1 MTTPVLLL
9 RPLAG
14 SAAMWGTFRDELAR
28 ERPVIVH
35 EHRASTSTRRLAR
48 DPARV
53 LDEHGPAHVF
63 GLSLGGMV
71 ATWLAIDRPELVR
84 GLVLASAPARG
95 TAAMQAPLR
104 GLGFVT
110 ALARPQ
116 HVREAG
122 LAEQVLSPQF
132 RREQPV
138 RAAQIVDQFRGHGG
152 SLRVVLQHVLAA
164 ARHDATRHL
173 ARVQAPTL
181 CLAGA
186 LDDLVPP
193 AAIAD
198 LARRLPRGRFDVIDG
213 AGHDLSLEAPHALAQ
228 RVTTFFARCER
239 S

>member
-1 MTTPVLLL
+1 MTPVLLL

-14 SAAMWGTFRDELAR
+14 SAAMWGAFRDELER

-35 EHRASTSTRRLAR
+35 EHPARTSTRSLAR
-48 DPARV
+48 DAARV
-53 LDEHGPAHVF
+53 LEGHGAAHVF

-71 ATWLAIDRPELVR
+71 ATWLAIDRPELVQ

-95 TAAMQAPLR
+95 TTAMRAPVR
-104 GLGFVT
+104 GVGFVA

-122 LAEQVLSPQF
+122 LAQQVLSPQF

-152 SLRVVLQHVLAA
+152 SLRVILQHALAA
-164 ARHDATRHL
+164 ARHDATREL
-173 ARVQAPTL
+173 SRVRAPAL

-193 AAIAD
+193 AAIAE
-198 LARRLPRGRFDVIDG
+198 LARRLPRGHFDVIDG